1 MNFALFLLLNAVL
14 LVRPEELYPD
24 IAGLRLYLIV
34 MVLCLVTSAPGVV
47 RQLTLES
54 LVENPI
60 TTCVVGLLAAVL
72 TSLVFRGM
80 IGYGFDVAGEFAK
93 VVLYYLLFLAVI
105 DTPRRFRAFLVALV
119 ALATVLTTLSLLQ
132 YHEYIDVEALRPLER
147 QADVDPDTG
156 EATTFTQLRASGIY
170 NDPNDFCLLLT
181 TGTMCCLALAATSAG
196 LPARLAWLCPIGV
209 FGYAIV
215 LTQSRGGLLGLLV
228 AIFTL
233 LCMKL
238 GPRRGAILG
247 AICLPLLV
255 LAIGGRQADINTSVD
270 DTAQSRFQLWSEGL
284 TLLWQNPITG
294 IGAGEFVEEVGHVAH
309 NSFVQA
315 YVETGLFGGTL
326 FLCAFI
332 FATVGVLLI
341 PRQAGFATRSAG
353 FRKLQPFVV
362 AMVVGY
368 AAGLY
373 SLTRN
378 MVVPSYLIL
387 ALAAAY
393 TRIALPA
400 TPAAYRLSAPRL
412 RHMIVL
418 GLAGLVF
425 LKLFTQAVVSFGR

>member
-14 LVRPEELYPD
+14 LIRPEELLPD

-34 MVLCLVTSAPGVV
+34 MALCLVASAPGLV
-47 RQLTLES
+47 RQLTLQS

-60 TTCVVGLLAAVL
+60 TVCVLGLLAAVL

-80 IGYGFDVAGEFAK
+80 IGYGLDVAGEFAK
-93 VVLYYLLFLAVI
+93 VVLYYLLFLAVV
-105 DTPRRFRAFLVALV
+105 DTPRRFRLFLGAIV
-119 ALATVLTTLSLLQ
+119 ALAVVLTTLSLLQ

-147 QADVDPDTG
+147 RADVDPETG
-156 EATTFTQLRASGIY
+156 EAATFTQLRASGIY

-181 TGTMCCLALAATSAG
+181 TGIVCCLGLAATSASV
-196 LPARLAWLCPIGV
+196 PVRLAWLCPIGV

-270 DTAQSRFQLWSEGL
+270 DTAQSRFQLWAEGL

-294 IGAGEFVEEVGHVAH
+294 IGAGEFVEEVGQVAH

-326 FLCAFI
+326 FLCAFV
-332 FATVGVLLI
+332 FAAVGVLLI
-341 PRQAGFATRSAG
+341 PRQPTFANRSATIRG
-353 FRKLQPFVV
+353 LQPFVV

-378 MVVPSYLIL
+378 MVVPTYMTL
-387 ALAAAY
+387 ALAATY
-393 TRIALPA
+393 TRIALPSV
-400 TPAAYRLSAPRL
+400 PDAYRLSPVRL
-412 RHMIVL
+412 RQMLVF
-418 GLAGLVF
+418 GFAGLVF
-425 LKLFTQAVVSFGR
+425 LKLFTQSMVQFGR